1 MAIGQWIRAELADF
15 PKKNTIALLDGVRA
29 FACLIVIWYHIYQ
42 TPLALH
48 IWDPQ
53 SFAHPLVN
61 AFLYFGKYG
70 VTLFFVLSGFLLFT
84 PFAKALLFEHTW
96 PSARHYYVRRVF
108 RVLPAYYLSLILIIL
123 LFQQQYLLPQH
134 WKELG
139 LFFTFFMDSS
149 DATFKQL
156 NAPFWTL
163 AVEVQYYLL
172 IGLAFPLLLNRH
184 VFWGLIAPL
193 CVVLTFLLPF
203 DGYIFRYLPFFL
215 LGIAAF
221 QYRVR
226 VLERWHFLLSVG
238 ALAMVAW
245 ISIGWQP
252 TLAALFSALA
262 IGFVRSA
269 PRPFVAAGSISYSL
283 YLIHGPIGYTVGSA
297 MQRRL
302 PGLPPI
308 GIVLLSLA
316 ACILSAWVLY
326 RLVELPSL
334 RLSKRIRYRP
344 RPDGVTALSEGRQ
357 GCSP

>member
-1 MAIGQWIRAELADF
+1 MKKSRASDAFDGGATNRKEARERVQILDPLRGLASLAVAWFHLSHEMGFTRVGTSLYKSGAYSWIGVE
-15 PKKNTIALLDGVRA
+15 V
-29 FACLIVIWYHIYQ
+29 
-42 TPLALH
+42 
-48 IWDPQ
+48 
-53 SFAHPLVN
+53 
-61 AFLYFGKYG
+61 
-70 VTLFFVLSGFLLFT
+70 FFVISGFVIPFALETSRYRLKAYGRFLLRRIVRLDPPYLVSILLSLSLAAYYSKVTNT
-84 PFAKALLFEHTW
+84 PFAFST
-96 PSARHYYVRRVF
+96 PQ
-108 RVLPAYYLSLILIIL
+108 IL
-123 LFQQQYLLPQH
+123 LHLGYLNV
-134 WKELG
+134 
-139 LFFTFFMDSS
+139 FFKYDWI
-149 DATFKQL
+149 
-156 NAPFWTL
+156 NPIFWTL

-193 CVVLTFLLPF
+193 CVALTFLLPF

-316 ACILSAWVLY
+316 VCILSAWVLY